1 MPVEA
6 MDPAQEFE
14 AKLLAR
20 LKPVHEVTALGT
32 SAVQQFYNGATVFL
46 TGGSGFLGKQLIEK
60 LLR

>member
-1 MPVEA
+1 MSVEV
-6 MDPAQEFE
+6 MDPARQFE

-20 LKPVHEVTALGT
+20 LKPLHEVTTLGT
-32 SAVQQFYNGATVFL
+32 SAVQKFYNGATVFL